1 MRRNITGKA
10 DLSSSDRQKRA
21 LRKGA
26 VRKRAENRARKSEQK
41 SKLMPLLGERSPKV
55 GRIVSWRTEAIIFDG
70 DDTLWMTQPLYE
82 TAKDQFEALCREVG
96 VWDPSIRQR
105 VDAVDG
111 ERVELLGFSKE
122 RFPGSLVQV
131 LDCARTA
138 RGLPKSKMLASKAL
152 RIGKSVFSTK
162 APLRAGARATLQ
174 HLATRYRLLLV
185 TKGDSSVQL
194 RRLRDS
200 ELAKFFG
207 AVYVVKD
214 KTPQMLRD
222 IFRQEKVAASRVLV
236 VGDSLRS
243 DVKPALAIGASA
255 VWIPAPTWHFEH
267 SKRPRSKR
275 FIELESLSGLSTI
288 L

>member
-1 MRRNITGKA
+1 MPRLDER
-10 DLSSSDRQKRA
+10 S
-21 LRKGA
+21 RKGGG
-26 VRKRAENRARKSEQK
+26 S
-41 SKLMPLLGERSPKV
+41 
-55 GRIVSWRTEAIIFDG
+55 VSSRTEAIIFDG
-70 DDTLWMTQPLYE
+70 DDTLWMTQRLYE

-131 LDCARTA
+131 LECARMA
-138 RGLPKSKMLASKAL
+138 RGLPKSKILATKAL
-152 RIGKSVFSTK
+152 RIGKSVFSSK
-162 APLRAGARATLQ
+162 APLRAGAHTTLRR
-174 HLATRYRLLLV
+174 LALRYRLLLV
-185 TKGDSSVQL
+185 TKGDRAVQL
-194 RRLRDS
+194 RRLQDS

-214 KTPQMLRD
+214 KTPQTLRD

-255 VWIPAPTWHFEH
+255 VWIPAPTWHVEH
-267 SKRPRSKR
+267 GERPRSKK
-275 FIELESLSGLSTI
+275 FIELKSLSGLSTI